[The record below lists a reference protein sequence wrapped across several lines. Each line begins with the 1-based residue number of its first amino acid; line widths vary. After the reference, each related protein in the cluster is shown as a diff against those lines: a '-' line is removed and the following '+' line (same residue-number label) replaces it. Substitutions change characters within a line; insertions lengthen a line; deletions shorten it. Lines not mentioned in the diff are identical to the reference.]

1 MSVKSTRTYTREQAI
16 NTIVNKRI
24 EPIIKELKISL
35 EYLTNKDLAD
45 LLNQEYYDS
54 EFDDYEVVDKEEK

>member
-1 MSVKSTRTYTREQAI
+1 MSVKSTITYTREQAI

-24 EPIIKELKISL
+24 EPIIKELKTSL

-45 LLNQEYYDS
+45 LLNQRYYDS
-54 EFDDYEVVDKEEK
+54 EFDDYEVIDKEEK